1 MRERYDVSQRQHR
14 NGSGLA
20 SASSGHRFAVVM
32 VLEAHPPERTAILSL
47 DRGLDSCVATQ
58 ANDGNGAASFK
69 PSGWVA
75 PTLLG
80 EFGER

>member
-1 MRERYDVSQRQHR
+1 MTLFSIAGRE
-14 NGSGLA
+14 LA
-20 SASSGHRFAVVM
+20 GCCKAPGASNERGFAVVM
-32 VLEAHPPERTAILSL
+32 VLEPHPPERTAILSL
-47 DRGLDSCVATQ
+47 DPGLDSCVATQ

-80 EFGER
+80 EFRER